1 LSGACLERSSM
12 ESYPFL
18 GGGRML
24 VEEGAFTRGGAQSCE
39 EGALLVE
46 EASSIGW
53 RITHMV
59 EACSRAIEGAF
70 MSEGASI

>member
-1 LSGACLERSSM
+1 
-12 ESYPFL
+12 
-18 GGGRML
+18 ML

-59 EACSRAIEGAF
+59 EAFSRDIEGAF
-70 MSEGASI
+70 MSEGASF